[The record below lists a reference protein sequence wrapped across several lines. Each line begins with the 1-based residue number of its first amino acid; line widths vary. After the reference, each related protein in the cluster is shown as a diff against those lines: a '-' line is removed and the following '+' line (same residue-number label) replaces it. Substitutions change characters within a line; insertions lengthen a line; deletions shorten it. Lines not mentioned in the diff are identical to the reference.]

1 MTRTISILFA
11 FITLSMSSCAQDENF
26 DGMFQRMTSG
36 TVDVITPDSLPTD
49 GMVYLLDARELE
61 EFEISHIPGAQH
73 IGYDD
78 FSMDNVKHI
87 PRDATVIV
95 YCSVGYRSEKIGENL
110 QEAGYGDI
118 YNLYGGIFHWVN
130 TGNEV
135 ENDEGEKTEKVH
147 TYNKKWSKWL
157 ERGEKVYE

>member
-36 TVDVITPDSLPTD
+36 TVEVITPDSLPKD

-61 EFEISHIPGAQH
+61 EFEISHIPGAQY

-87 PRDATVIV
+87 PKDATVIV

-110 QEAGYGDI
+110 QEAGYGDV

-135 ENDEGEKTEKVH
+135 ENDEGEKTDKVH